1 MLKYNLI
8 PKFSVVT
15 KLISKCMRINHN
27 FLVTFP
33 ARELGYITIRSLS
46 KIDILYMKD
55 KFEEKYNFKTI
66 IKNDYDL
73 IIKIED
79 INNLFALYKIEG
91 WI

>member
-8 PKFSVVT
+8 PKLSVVT
-15 KLISKCMRINHN
+15 KLISKCMKINNNH
-27 FLVTFP
+27 LVTFP
-33 ARELGYITIRSLS
+33 ARELGYITIRSIS

-55 KFEEKYNFKTI
+55 TFEEKYNFKTI

>member
-8 PKFSVVT
+8 PKIHIAT
-15 KLISKCMRINHN
+15 KLISRCMKINQNHLLL
-27 FLVTFP
+27 FQ

-46 KIDILYMKD
+46 KIDVLYMKD
-55 KFEEKYNFKTI
+55 EFEKKYNFKTI

>member
-8 PKFSVVT
+8 PKFSIVT
-15 KLISKCMRINHN
+15 KLISKCMRINHH